1 MDKTGTSAER
11 MGLTKLSNRPERLT
25 EARRMN
31 ILQILKLVSEDVDSE
46 WQAVLEFLFPMGHA
60 S

>member
-1 MDKTGTSAER
+1 
-11 MGLTKLSNRPERLT
+11 
-25 EARRMN
+25 MN

-46 WQAVLEFLFPMGHA
+46 WQAVLEFLFPMGHVCTMFLQEYLLPCIENPAVAQA